1 MAKITIPVTW
11 ECFALM
17 QVDYTPG
24 ESLET
29 MIERALASPLPN
41 GDSIQDSLQ
50 LDYDGIALQN
60 QNQSHV
66 LHDFPLLQKELE
78 ER

>member
-41 GDSIQDSLQ
+41 GDSIQDAFS
-50 LDYDGIALQN
+50 
-60 QNQSHV
+60 
-66 LHDFPLLQKELE
+66 
-78 ER
+78 